1 MALSLKRGIRKKGPK
16 ALFSQQINPLPSSTL
31 KLIFIAGLLI
41 FGTAMFLFKFEL
53 LASLSLKEQLRLAQ
67 ASNLKELIKQPAD
80 LIQGVL
86 QWLSLKALPG
96 HQIFALR
103 APTAAMLLSSLIFIA
118 ISIYLKFRNRYL
130 PYTFLAISLTS
141 PLLILAAHQGSLIGI
156 DTLFLLSTILASF
169 MIISHSKLRSNLK
182 FITLLAGS
190 LALSLLALQPL
201 GIFFLVLSASAIYYS
216 EEFKDYFLFLNPIQ
230 RTLSLSLIFVPT
242 VIIAAYPISCNSAK
256 RIDPPLLAA
265 HQPRMR
271 FFKIY
276 PAPLKSLTNL
286 NPGSVI
292 SSGLNS
298 VNALVIGS
306 VIFTIYEVAKKKY
319 RRVSLIVGLLLG
331 LVLAGLNLGLGNFI
345 FILVPSLVVISHLI
359 ASLAKFV
366 DLTFPKNP
374 YPKNLI
380 KGALAIIV
388 CLICVFNIYTVSK
401 LTVRFNSP
409 QRINNL
415 QQKLDQ

>member
-242 VIIAAYPISCNSAK
+242 VIIAAY
-256 RIDPPLLAA
+256 L
-265 HQPRMR
+265 
-271 FFKIY
+271 
-276 PAPLKSLTNL
+276 
-286 NPGSVI
+286 
-292 SSGLNS
+292 
-298 VNALVIGS
+298 
-306 VIFTIYEVAKKKY
+306 
-319 RRVSLIVGLLLG
+319 
-331 LVLAGLNLGLGNFI
+331 
-345 FILVPSLVVISHLI
+345 SLV
-359 ASLAKFV
+359 
-366 DLTFPKNP
+366 T
-374 YPKNLI
+374 
-380 KGALAIIV
+380 
-388 CLICVFNIYTVSK
+388 SK
-401 LTVRFNSP
+401 
-409 QRINNL
+409 
-415 QQKLDQ
+415 K

>member
-242 VIIAAYPISCNSAK
+242 VIIAAFLSLATQPKESILHYS
-256 RIDPPLLAA
+256 LLTNPNEILQNASRA
-265 HQPRMR
+265 
-271 FFKIY
+271 
-276 PAPLKSLTNL
+276 LKSLTNL

-319 RRVSLIVGLLLG
+319 RRVSLIVALLLG
-331 LVLAGLNLGLGNFI
+331 IVLAGLNLGLGNFI
-345 FILVPSLVVISHLI
+345 FILVPSLVIISHLI